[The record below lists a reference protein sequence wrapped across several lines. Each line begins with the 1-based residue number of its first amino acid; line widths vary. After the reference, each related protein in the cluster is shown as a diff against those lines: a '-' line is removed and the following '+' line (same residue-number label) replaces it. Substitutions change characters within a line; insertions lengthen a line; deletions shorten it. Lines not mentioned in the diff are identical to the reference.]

1 MATLSL
7 STNKLSMEVVL
18 HKSITVELLLLCRS
32 VWLLTAD
39 DPLQYKGGLKNQSP
53 RLFAGTMKP
62 PVEMF
67 GRLWWDIVSLLMQF
81 EPFPLSFAGS
91 LVSFSLH

>member
-7 STNKLSMEVVL
+7 STNKLSMEEVL

-39 DPLQYKGGLKNQSP
+39 DPLQYKGGSKNQSP
-53 RLFAGTMKP
+53 RGCLQGEKAMKP
-62 PVEMF
+62 PVGRF
-67 GRLWWDIVSLLMQF
+67 GRL
-81 EPFPLSFAGS
+81 
-91 LVSFSLH
+91 